1 MAAALQ
7 RGLSLSDFEDMD
19 IGGIVDYV
27 VTYNNA
33 YFTDE
38 DNSNTNK
45 SVRKATQEDFDN
57 F

>member
-45 SVRKATQEDFDN
+45 SVRKATQKDFDN